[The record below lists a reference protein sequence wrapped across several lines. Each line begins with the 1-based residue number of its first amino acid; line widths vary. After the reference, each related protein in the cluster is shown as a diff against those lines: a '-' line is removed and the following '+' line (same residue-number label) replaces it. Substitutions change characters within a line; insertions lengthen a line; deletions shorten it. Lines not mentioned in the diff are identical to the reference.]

1 MVKLITLIKY
11 VLFFAV
17 IFYPKST
24 GKMQAMFKGF
34 SFYRHDIMK
43 VTDRWHCT
51 CKNSRGCKA
60 FFIATKEAAIIRA
73 NVDHNHEPPSFV
85 IKNGIFIKL
94 GR

>member
-1 MVKLITLIKY
+1 MVKMIILTKY
-11 VLFFAV
+11 VTFFAV
-17 IFYPKST
+17 LFYPKST
-24 GKMQAMFKGF
+24 GKVQAMYRGF
-34 SFYRHDIMK
+34 SFYRHDKNK

-60 FFIATKEAAIIRA
+60 FFIATKDAMIIRA
-73 NVDHNHEPPSFV
+73 NVAHNHEPPSFV